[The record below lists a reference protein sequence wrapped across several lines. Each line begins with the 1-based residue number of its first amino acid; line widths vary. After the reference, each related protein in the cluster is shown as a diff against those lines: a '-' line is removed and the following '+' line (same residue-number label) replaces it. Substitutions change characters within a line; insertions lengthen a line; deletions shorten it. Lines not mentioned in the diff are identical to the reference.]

1 MVKVSR
7 VPTKE
12 WDKYKSI
19 INDFID
25 EDAGKQPFVW
35 LRKLNQPLAYGEDGG
50 IRYLPVILEG
60 LFQYNYIR
68 TWPANKSTL
77 SGELEGEN
85 MVLYIS
91 ARMLREN
98 GYVNEFGYPDL
109 NWSEDRFLL
118 NGKIYKPD
126 GDTQVAQAKDEALLF
141 FIILKREE
149 PQEATQILNSQ
160 TGIVQ
165 VVKSGTVSEEDYTG
179 NTLIQVLPNLL
190 KDNHG

>member
-35 LRKLNQPLAYGEDGG
+35 LRKINQPLAYGEDGG
-50 IRYLPVILEG
+50 IRYLPVRLEG

>member
-35 LRKLNQPLAYGEDGG
+35 LRKINQPLAYGEDSG

-91 ARMLREN
+91 ARILREN

-160 TGIVQ
+160 TGTVQ

-190 KDNHG
+190 KR

>member
-35 LRKLNQPLAYGEDGG
+35 LRKINQPLAYGEDSG

-68 TWPANKSTL
+68 TWPANKNTL

-91 ARMLREN
+91 ARILREN

-160 TGIVQ
+160 TGIIQ
-165 VVKSGTVSEEDYTG
+165 VVKSGTVSEKDYTG
-179 NTLIQVLPNLL
+179 NTLIQVLPNIL
-190 KDNHG
+190 KRYFK

>member
-35 LRKLNQPLAYGEDGG
+35 LRKINQPLAYGEDGG

-190 KDNHG
+190 KR

>member
-1 MVKVSR
+1 MVKISR

-25 EDAGKQPFVW
+25 DDAGKQPFVW

-190 KDNHG
+190 KR

>member
-35 LRKLNQPLAYGEDGG
+35 LRKINQPLAYGEDGG

>member
-35 LRKLNQPLAYGEDGG
+35 LRKINQPLAYGEDGG

-118 NGKIYKPD
+118 NGKIYKPE

-190 KDNHG
+190 KR

>member
-118 NGKIYKPD
+118 NGKIYKPE

-190 KDNHG
+190 KR

>member
-149 PQEATQILNSQ
+149 PQEATQVLNSQ

-190 KDNHG
+190 NSHG

>member
-50 IRYLPVILEG
+50 IGYLPVILEG

>member
-35 LRKLNQPLAYGEDGG
+35 LRKINQPLAYGEDGG

-91 ARMLREN
+91 ARILREN

-165 VVKSGTVSEEDYTG
+165 VVKSGTFSEEDYTG

-190 KDNHG
+190 KR

>member
-7 VPTKE
+7 VSTKE

-35 LRKLNQPLAYGEDGG
+35 LRKINQPLAYGEDSG

-91 ARMLREN
+91 ARILREN

-118 NGKIYKPD
+118 NGKIYKPE

-190 KDNHG
+190 KR